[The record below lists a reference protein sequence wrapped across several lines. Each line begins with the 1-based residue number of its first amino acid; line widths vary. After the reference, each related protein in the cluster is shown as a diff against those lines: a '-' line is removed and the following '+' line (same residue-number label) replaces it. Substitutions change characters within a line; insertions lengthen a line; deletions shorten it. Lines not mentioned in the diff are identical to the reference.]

1 MDVYLRNY
9 QRMKRTKNIYGC
21 ILSFYKIKYE
31 IVKISKLLRRELN
44 EKKVKVI
51 DENGSKLVVI
61 GFVGKQNGHVNKV
74 EDYGYLT
81 DNNGKITFS

>member
-31 IVKISKLLRRELN
+31 IVKMLKLLRRKLN
-44 EKKVKVI
+44 EKNEI
-51 DENGSKLVVI
+51 
-61 GFVGKQNGHVNKV
+61 
-74 EDYGYLT
+74 
-81 DNNGKITFS
+81 